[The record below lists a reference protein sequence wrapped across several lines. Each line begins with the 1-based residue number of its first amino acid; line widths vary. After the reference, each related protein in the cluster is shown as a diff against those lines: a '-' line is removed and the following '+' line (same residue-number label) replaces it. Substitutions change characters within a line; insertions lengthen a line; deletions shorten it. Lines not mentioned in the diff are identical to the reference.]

1 MDLLSPE
8 FSVLFWTLF
17 SLVIAVL
24 PIIALINLLPNNAIE
39 NINKLIWVL
48 VIIFVPVI
56 GSILFFLIGPVRRW
70 KVQK

>member
-8 FSVLFWTLF
+8 GGILFWTIF

-24 PIIALINLLPNNAIE
+24 PIIALINLLPNKTIE
-39 NINKLIWVL
+39 NVTKLIWVL

-56 GSILFFLIGPVRRW
+56 GSILFFLIGPVRKW
-70 KVQK
+70 KGR